1 MMQDLTLPYLKS
13 PGFLSIIFE
22 SELKFGYKRKGGR
35 IGGATS
41 SGMGMGDGGKKLD

>member
-1 MMQDLTLPYLKS
+1 LKS

-35 IGGATS
+35 VDGATS
-41 SGMGMGDGGKKLD
+41 SGMGMELGDCGKKLD